1 MDGDRQD
8 CLAAVDDYLSKPVVI
23 TSLASTLR
31 RYTEDARKGK
41 RVESGDHARPRRR
54 SSSVARA
61 STAGG
66 SSAVSTTP

>member
-41 RVESGDHARPRRR
+41 RVESGDHPRCACG
-54 SSSVARA
+54 SSVR
-61 STAGG
+61 
-66 SSAVSTTP
+66 